1 MKDRIQD
8 ELKQKYPEPEIEK
21 ERDNSEE
28 EGDFLIGLA
37 WGALILFGIALMDYF
52 FF

>member
-1 MKDRIQD
+1 MKDRVKD

-28 EGDFLIGLA
+28 EGGFIIGLA
-37 WGALILFGIALMDYF
+37 WGALILLGIALVDYLF
-52 FF
+52 